1 MLASNLFKL
10 NSRLPVLKKCLHT
23 PVLTKQVL
31 HYLNPREDETYLD
44 MTFGAGGHS
53 RAILE
58 AVPNCKLICFDRDP
72 LAHEIALNFSDEYPG
87 RVRAFL
93 GRFTE
98 LPSILKSAEVPL
110 GSIDGVLYDLGCSS
124 MQFDV
129 DERGF
134 SISKNGPL
142 DMRMDGNR
150 CPDHPT
156 AADVIKYADEE
167 DLQRIFKVYGEEKHA
182 KKIARAL
189 VECRYTFRP
198 IKTTSDL
205 SALVA
210 ETLMTDYRMD
220 SLQRPTHVA
229 TKVFQALRIFVNN
242 ELNEINNSIHQ
253 VRKYLKVGGR
263 LLVISFHSLEDRIV
277 KNHFSGND
285 LDNNEARSAALKL
298 RDYSTTVD
306 GSDKWKLYNGEWAK
320 LFKNTVTPSDSEIR
334 ENPRSRSAKLRAAV
348 KIS

>member
-1 MLASNLFKL
+1 M
-10 NSRLPVLKKCLHT
+10 HT
-23 PVLTKQVL
+23 PVLTKEVL
-31 HYLNPREDETYLD
+31 HYLNPRNGETYLD

-58 AVPNCKLICFDRDP
+58 AAPNCKLICFDRDP
-72 LAHEIALNFSDEYPG
+72 LAYEIALNLSDEFPG

-98 LPSILKSAEVPL
+98 LPSNLKSAEVPL

-156 AADVIKYADEE
+156 AADVLKYADEE
-167 DLQRIFKVYGEEKHA
+167 DLQRIFKVYGEEKHS

-189 VECRYTFRP
+189 VECRYTFRS
-198 IKTTSDL
+198 IKTTADL

-210 ETLMTDYRMD
+210 EALQTEYRMD

-285 LDNNEARSAALKL
+285 LDNNEALSASLKL
-298 RDYSTTVD
+298 RDYSSVVD
-306 GSDKWKLYNGEWAK
+306 GFDKWKLYDGEWAK
-320 LFKNTVTPSDSEIR
+320 LFKNTVTPSESEIR